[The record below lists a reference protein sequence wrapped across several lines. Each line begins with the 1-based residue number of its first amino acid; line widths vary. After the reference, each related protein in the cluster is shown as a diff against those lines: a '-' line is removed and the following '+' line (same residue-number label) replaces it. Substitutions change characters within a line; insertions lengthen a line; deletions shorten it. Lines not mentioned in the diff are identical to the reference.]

1 MTIPDELIEGE
12 AGLVSPAT
20 GRPLTKRGEATRRRL
35 LEAAEIV
42 FAEQGYHEA
51 SIVKITERAGI
62 GLGTFYLYFDSKQS
76 IFEALV
82 IDLNRRVRHSMS
94 EAMAGASSRL
104 DAERAGFEGFFR
116 FTAEHPALYR
126 VVREAEFV
134 SPETLRLHYTPHR
147 RGLRGR
153 TPRRTGGRRRRPR
166 PRSRGDGLGADGH
179 GRADRHALPA
189 LGARCRRQAALGA
202 RAEGV
207 RRHDAL
213 HRQRAGAASS
223 RSRRSI
229 RRRGE
234 IRMTEQSLAGKR
246 ALITGGASGIG
257 LACVREFAGAR
268 CARDR
273 RRPPRLPHRVD
284 RR

>member
-1 MTIPDELIEGE
+1 MSVPGDLLDEE

-35 LEAAEIV
+35 LEAAEGV

-94 EAMAGASSRL
+94 EAMTGASSRL
-104 DAERAGFEGFFR
+104 EAERAGFAGFFR

-134 SPETLRLHYTPHR
+134 SPEILRLHYTR
-147 RGLRGR
+147 IVDGYEAGLREAQQSGEVDPRLDPAVAAWALMGMGELIGMRFLLWERDAAGR
-153 TPRRTGGRRRRPR
+153 PPARLDPAVFASMAMFIDNALTPRSAQGGD
-166 PRSRGDGLGADGH
+166 RG
-179 GRADRHALPA
+179 
-189 LGARCRRQAALGA
+189 
-202 RAEGV
+202 
-207 RRHDAL
+207 
-213 HRQRAGAASS
+213 
-223 RSRRSI
+223 
-229 RRRGE
+229 
-234 IRMTEQSLAGKR
+234 
-246 ALITGGASGIG
+246 
-257 LACVREFAGAR
+257 
-268 CARDR
+268 
-273 RRPPRLPHRVD
+273 
-284 RR
+284 

>member
-1 MTIPDELIEGE
+1 MSLPDDLAEEAAELI
-12 AGLVSPAT
+12 SPAT

-94 EAMAGASSRL
+94 EAMAGAASRVE
-104 DAERAGFEGFFR
+104 AERAGFAGFFR

-134 SPETLRLHYTPHR
+134 SPEVLRLHYTR
-147 RGLRGR
+147 IVEGYEAGLRDAQEV
-153 TPRRTGGRRRRPR
+153 
-166 PRSRGDGLGADGH
+166 GDVD
-179 GRADRHALPA
+179 PA
-189 LGARCRRQAALGA
+189 LDPTTTAWALMGMGELIGM
-202 RAEGV
+202 RFLLWERDAEG
-207 RRHDAL
+207 
-213 HRQRAGAASS
+213 
-223 RSRRSI
+223 
-229 RRRGE
+229 
-234 IRMTEQSLAGKR
+234 
-246 ALITGGASGIG
+246 
-257 LACVREFAGAR
+257 
-268 CARDR
+268 
-273 RRPPRLPHRVD
+273 RPPAQLDPAVFDAVSRFIDNALAPRAPQED
-284 RR
+284 Q